1 MVVAKNSISP
11 QEFLA
16 ELKKIRLD
24 IKPDE
29 LTTEGREELI
39 KDLNKMEA
47 LVLQLKKELLENKA
61 A

>member
-1 MVVAKNSISP
+1 MVATKKSISP
-11 QEFLA
+11 QAFLA
-16 ELKKIRLD
+16 ELKKIRID
-24 IKPDE
+24 IKPEE

-39 KDLNKMEA
+39 NELNKMEA